1 MLQLPG
7 RDEALKPGSGEGP
20 TATIQSMPDG
30 PMADDPTPEVAE
42 SLLELRDEV
51 IGIQAQLDEMRARI
65 DELAQSSR
73 PARRRLGRVR
83 SRFTGTS
90 NARPPNPS

>member
-7 RDEALKPGSGEGP
+7 RDEALKLGSSGGP
-20 TATIQSMPDG
+20 TATIHPMTGG
-30 PMADDPTPEVAE
+30 PSAEDPTPDVAE

-51 IGIQAQLDEMRARI
+51 IGIQAQLDELRARV
-65 DELAQSSR
+65 DELARSSR

-83 SRFTGTS
+83 SRFTGSTS
-90 NARPPNPS
+90 ARPPNPS